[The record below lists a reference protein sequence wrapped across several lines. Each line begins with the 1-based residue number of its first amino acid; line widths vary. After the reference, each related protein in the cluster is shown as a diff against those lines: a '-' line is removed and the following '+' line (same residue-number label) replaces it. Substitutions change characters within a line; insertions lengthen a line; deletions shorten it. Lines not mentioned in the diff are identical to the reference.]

1 MAIALKS
8 ETDRQKNWIRLLLKF
23 HDYLK
28 AHLKN
33 EFVELLAPPD
43 PNMALHDINVVVVVR
58 RLNDEVR
65 MRVIDLARIAEEEM
79 KLEITLVTLTLEKGD
94 PLIDEYE
101 LFFSGSGINRRIW
114 GNLISKFRKSLKRGL
129 GDNFIDLLA
138 PPDLNMALY
147 DINVV
152 VVVRRLND
160 EVRMRVIDLAR
171 IAEEE
176 MKLGITLITLTLEE
190 GDPLIDE
197 FRGYFLI
204 ES

>member
-1 MAIALKS
+1 
-8 ETDRQKNWIRLLLKF
+8 
-23 HDYLK
+23 
-28 AHLKN
+28 
-33 EFVELLAPPD
+33 PPD
-43 PNMALHDINVVVVVR
+43 P
-58 RLNDEVR
+58 
-65 MRVIDLARIAEEEM
+65 
-79 KLEITLVTLTLEKGD
+79 
-94 PLIDEYE
+94 
-101 LFFSGSGINRRIW
+101 
-114 GNLISKFRKSLKRGL
+114 
-129 GDNFIDLLA
+129 
-138 PPDLNMALY
+138 NMALY